1 MRKKCI
7 VLQDGFKECGSAC
20 LLSIIRYYG
29 GNVSMERILELTKT
43 GKDGTN
49 FHNMSLAGLELGMM
63 SKGYFIDNIND
74 LDNIEK
80 PFISQIVIN
89 NYHHFVVVYKINGEK
104 ITIMDPAK
112 GMENISIS
120 EFLKIFTGYILIM
133 EPTKKLPI
141 YNDNNY
147 LLNTIKEIIICNKK
161 IIINLILLTLITTIF
176 MCLYSYHFKIIID
189 KVIDTNKLN
198 LLIVVII
205 FAFVEVIK
213 LVSEFLRNN
222 LLLYLEQKIDLSII
236 TNTINKIISLPYSY
250 YKNRTT
256 GEIITRVNDLFY
268 VKNAISKIIVNIFLD
283 IILVI
288 SAFIILFSIN
298 KTMTVYLIFVVIIYL
313 ILFRVFKNSIKQM
326 TNKIQEDSATVNSS
340 LVETISGY
348 DTVKGLNLENAFKNK
363 INKQYL
369 NMINDNLIMSR
380 INNYQEFLRD
390 LFEGIIV
397 LLVMYLGA
405 TYIMDKS
412 LTIGSLITYNSIIYY
427 FLNPIRNTVD
437 FYKELF
443 YVKNSIKRINNIL
456 NLKYESQMKKTGL
469 VVNGKIE
476 FRNLSFSYNGVRNI
490 IDNFSL
496 KIDDKS
502 KVLILGDSG
511 VGKSTLLKLV
521 YKYYETPRG
530 MVYINDKDIQDFE
543 LGDIRSN
550 ITYVSQNEILY
561 TDTIKNNIIL
571 NRDISEEEYLKVSR
585 LVYVEDI
592 ILKNKLSY
600 DYMLEENGANISGGQ
615 RQRIILAR
623 ALLKKGKVI
632 LIDEGLNEV
641 DPGLEKKILKNI
653 FREYEDR
660 TFIIISHRKD
670 NIEMYDKVINVSG
683 NEGKEVAHE

>member
-133 EPTKKLPI
+133 EPIKKLPI

>member
-7 VLQDGFKECGSAC
+7 ILQDGFKECGSAC

-133 EPTKKLPI
+133 EPIKKLPI

-147 LLNTIKEIIICNKK
+147 LLNTIKEIIISNKK

-313 ILFRVFKNSIKQM
+313 ILFRVFRNSIKQM

-571 NRDISEEEYLKVSR
+571 YRDISEEEYLKVSR

-632 LIDEGLNEV
+632 LIDEGLNEI
-641 DPGLEKKILKNI
+641 DPKLEKKILKNI
-653 FREYEDR
+653 FREYKDR

>member
-133 EPTKKLPI
+133 EPIKKLPI

-313 ILFRVFKNSIKQM
+313 ILFRVFRNSIKQM

-369 NMINDNLIMSR
+369 NMINDNLIMSK

-397 LLVMYLGA
+397 LLFMYLGA

-571 NRDISEEEYLKVSR
+571 YRDISEEEYLKVSR

-632 LIDEGLNEV
+632 LIDEGLNEI
-641 DPGLEKKILKNI
+641 DPKLEKKILKNI
-653 FREYEDR
+653 FREYKDR

>member
-133 EPTKKLPI
+133 EPIKKLPI

-147 LLNTIKEIIICNKK
+147 LLNTIKEIIISNKK

-313 ILFRVFKNSIKQM
+313 ILFRVFRNSIKQM

-469 VVNGKIE
+469 VVNGNIE

-571 NRDISEEEYLKVSR
+571 YRDISEEEYLKVSR

-632 LIDEGLNEV
+632 LIDEGLNEI
-641 DPGLEKKILKNI
+641 DPKLEKKILKNI
-653 FREYEDR
+653 FREYKDR

>member
-133 EPTKKLPI
+133 EPIKKLPI

-147 LLNTIKEIIICNKK
+147 LLNTIKEIIISNKK

-313 ILFRVFKNSIKQM
+313 ILFRVFRNSIKQM

-469 VVNGKIE
+469 VVNGNIE

-521 YKYYETPRG
+521 YIYYETPRG

-571 NRDISEEEYLKVSR
+571 YRDISEEEYLKVSR

-632 LIDEGLNEV
+632 LIDEGLNEI
-641 DPGLEKKILKNI
+641 DPKLEKKILKNI
-653 FREYEDR
+653 FREYKDR

>member
-133 EPTKKLPI
+133 EPIKKLPI

-313 ILFRVFKNSIKQM
+313 ILFRVFRNSIKQM

-369 NMINDNLIMSR
+369 NMINDNLIMSK

-571 NRDISEEEYLKVSR
+571 YRDISEEEYLKVSR

-632 LIDEGLNEV
+632 LIDEGLNEI
-641 DPGLEKKILKNI
+641 DPKLEKKILKNI
-653 FREYEDR
+653 FREYKDR

>member
-133 EPTKKLPI
+133 EPIKKLPI

-147 LLNTIKEIIICNKK
+147 LLNTIKEIIISNKK

-641 DPGLEKKILKNI
+641 DPKLEKKILKNI

>member
-133 EPTKKLPI
+133 EPIKKLPI

-147 LLNTIKEIIICNKK
+147 LLNTIKEIIISNKK

>member
-133 EPTKKLPI
+133 EPIKKLPI

-571 NRDISEEEYLKVSR
+571 YRDISEEEYLKVSR

-632 LIDEGLNEV
+632 LIDEGLNEI
-641 DPGLEKKILKNI
+641 DPKLEKKILKNI

>member
-133 EPTKKLPI
+133 EPIKKLPI

-147 LLNTIKEIIICNKK
+147 LLNTIKEIIISNKK

-641 DPGLEKKILKNI
+641 DPKLEKKILKNI

-670 NIEMYDKVINVSG
+670 NIEMYDKVINVSD

>member
-133 EPTKKLPI
+133 EPIKKLPI

-313 ILFRVFKNSIKQM
+313 ILFRVFRNSIKQM

-571 NRDISEEEYLKVSR
+571 YRDISEEEYLKVSR

-632 LIDEGLNEV
+632 LIDEGLNEI
-641 DPGLEKKILKNI
+641 DPKLEKKILKNI

>member
-1 MRKKCI
+1 
-7 VLQDGFKECGSAC
+7 
-20 LLSIIRYYG
+20 
-29 GNVSMERILELTKT
+29 MERILELTKT

-205 FAFVEVIK
+205 FVFVEVIK

-571 NRDISEEEYLKVSR
+571 YRDISEEEYLKVSR

>member
-133 EPTKKLPI
+133 EPIKKLPI

-147 LLNTIKEIIICNKK
+147 LLNTIKEIIISNKK

-313 ILFRVFKNSIKQM
+313 ILFRVFRNSIKQM

-490 IDNFSL
+490 IDNFS
-496 KIDDKS
+496 IIHD
-502 KVLILGDSG
+502 
-511 VGKSTLLKLV
+511 T
-521 YKYYETPRG
+521 KYT
-530 MVYINDKDIQDFE
+530 
-543 LGDIRSN
+543 
-550 ITYVSQNEILY
+550 
-561 TDTIKNNIIL
+561 
-571 NRDISEEEYLKVSR
+571 
-585 LVYVEDI
+585 
-592 ILKNKLSY
+592 
-600 DYMLEENGANISGGQ
+600 
-615 RQRIILAR
+615 
-623 ALLKKGKVI
+623 
-632 LIDEGLNEV
+632 
-641 DPGLEKKILKNI
+641 
-653 FREYEDR
+653 
-660 TFIIISHRKD
+660 
-670 NIEMYDKVINVSG
+670 
-683 NEGKEVAHE
+683 

>member
-49 FHNMSLAGLELGMM
+49 FHNMSLVGLELGMM

-133 EPTKKLPI
+133 EPIKKLPI

-147 LLNTIKEIIICNKK
+147 LLNTIKEIIISNKK

-313 ILFRVFKNSIKQM
+313 ILFRVFRNSIKQM

-571 NRDISEEEYLKVSR
+571 YRDISEEEYLKVSR

-632 LIDEGLNEV
+632 LIDEGLNEI
-641 DPGLEKKILKNI
+641 DPKLEKKILKNI
-653 FREYEDR
+653 FREYKDR

>member
-133 EPTKKLPI
+133 EPIKKLPI

-147 LLNTIKEIIICNKK
+147 LLNTIKEIIISNKK

-313 ILFRVFKNSIKQM
+313 ILFRVFRNSIKQM

-427 FLNPIRNTVD
+427 FLDPIRNTVD

-571 NRDISEEEYLKVSR
+571 YRDISEEEYLKVSR

-632 LIDEGLNEV
+632 LIDEGLNEI
-641 DPGLEKKILKNI
+641 DPKLEKKILKNI
-653 FREYEDR
+653 FREYKDR

>member
-133 EPTKKLPI
+133 EPIKKLPI

-147 LLNTIKEIIICNKK
+147 LLNTIKEIIISNKK

-313 ILFRVFKNSIKQM
+313 ILFRVFRNSIKQM

-369 NMINDNLIMSR
+369 NMINDNLIMSK

-469 VVNGKIE
+469 VVNGNIE

-530 MVYINDKDIQDFE
+530 MVYINDIDIQDFE

-571 NRDISEEEYLKVSR
+571 YRDISEEEYLKVSR

-632 LIDEGLNEV
+632 LIDEGLNEI
-641 DPGLEKKILKNI
+641 DPKLEKKILKNI
-653 FREYEDR
+653 FREYKDR

>member
-133 EPTKKLPI
+133 EPIKKLPI

-147 LLNTIKEIIICNKK
+147 LLNTIKEIIISNKK

-313 ILFRVFKNSIKQM
+313 ILFRVFRNSIKQM

-469 VVNGKIE
+469 VVNGNIE

-571 NRDISEEEYLKVSR
+571 YRDISEEEYLKVSR

-632 LIDEGLNEV
+632 LIDEGLNEI
-641 DPGLEKKILKNI
+641 DPKLEKKILKNI
-653 FREYEDR
+653 FREYKDR

-683 NEGKEVAHE
+683 NESKEVAHE

>member
-133 EPTKKLPI
+133 EPIKKLPI

-147 LLNTIKEIIICNKK
+147 LLNTIKEIIISNKK

-313 ILFRVFKNSIKQM
+313 ILFRVFRNSIKQM

-340 LVETISGY
+340 LVETIIGY

-469 VVNGKIE
+469 VVNGNIE

-571 NRDISEEEYLKVSR
+571 YRDISEEEYLKVSR

-632 LIDEGLNEV
+632 LIDEGLNEI
-641 DPGLEKKILKNI
+641 DPKLEKKILKNI
-653 FREYEDR
+653 FREYKDR

>member
-133 EPTKKLPI
+133 EPIKKLPI

-641 DPGLEKKILKNI
+641 DPKLEKKILKNI

>member
-133 EPTKKLPI
+133 EPIKKLPI

-147 LLNTIKEIIICNKK
+147 LLNTIKEIIISNKK

-313 ILFRVFKNSIKQM
+313 ILFRVFRNSIKQM

-469 VVNGKIE
+469 VVNGNIE

-530 MVYINDKDIQDFE
+530 MVYINDIDIQDFE

-571 NRDISEEEYLKVSR
+571 YRDISEEEYLKVSR

-632 LIDEGLNEV
+632 LIDEGLNEI
-641 DPGLEKKILKNI
+641 DPKLEKKILKNI
-653 FREYEDR
+653 FREYKDR

>member
-133 EPTKKLPI
+133 EPIKKLPI

-147 LLNTIKEIIICNKK
+147 LLNTIKEIIISNKK

-313 ILFRVFKNSIKQM
+313 ILFRVFRNSIKQM

-412 LTIGSLITYNSIIYY
+412 LTIGSLITYNSIIFY

-571 NRDISEEEYLKVSR
+571 YRDISEEEYLKVSR

-632 LIDEGLNEV
+632 LIDEGLNEI
-641 DPGLEKKILKNI
+641 DPKLEKKILKNI
-653 FREYEDR
+653 FREYKDR

>member
-641 DPGLEKKILKNI
+641 DPKLEKKILKNI

>member
-133 EPTKKLPI
+133 EPIKKLPI

-147 LLNTIKEIIICNKK
+147 LLNTIKEIIISNKK

-313 ILFRVFKNSIKQM
+313 ILFRVFRNSIKQM

-369 NMINDNLIMSR
+369 NMTNDNLIMSR

-571 NRDISEEEYLKVSR
+571 YRDISEEEYLKVSR

-632 LIDEGLNEV
+632 LIDEGLNEI
-641 DPGLEKKILKNI
+641 DPKLEKKILKNI

>member
-89 NYHHFVVVYKINGEK
+89 NYHHFVVVYKISGEK

-133 EPTKKLPI
+133 EPIKKLPI

-147 LLNTIKEIIICNKK
+147 LLNTIKEIIISNKK

-313 ILFRVFKNSIKQM
+313 ILFRVFRNSIKQM

-571 NRDISEEEYLKVSR
+571 YRDISEEEYLKVSR

-632 LIDEGLNEV
+632 LIDEGLNEI
-641 DPGLEKKILKNI
+641 DPKLEKKILKNI

>member
-112 GMENISIS
+112 GMKNISIS

-133 EPTKKLPI
+133 EPIKKLPI

-147 LLNTIKEIIICNKK
+147 LLNTIKEIIISNKK

-313 ILFRVFKNSIKQM
+313 ILFRVFRNSIKQM

-571 NRDISEEEYLKVSR
+571 YRDISEEEYLKVSR

-641 DPGLEKKILKNI
+641 DPRLEKKILKNI

>member
-89 NYHHFVVVYKINGEK
+89 NYHHFVVIYKINGEK

-133 EPTKKLPI
+133 EPIKKLPI

-147 LLNTIKEIIICNKK
+147 LLNTIKEIIISNKK

-256 GEIITRVNDLFY
+256 GEIIARVNDLFY

-313 ILFRVFKNSIKQM
+313 ILFRVFRNSIKQM

-571 NRDISEEEYLKVSR
+571 YRDISEEEYLKVSR

-641 DPGLEKKILKNI
+641 DPKLEKKILKNI

>member
-133 EPTKKLPI
+133 EPIKKLPI

-147 LLNTIKEIIICNKK
+147 LLNTIKEIIISNKK

-313 ILFRVFKNSIKQM
+313 ILFRVFRNSIKQM

-469 VVNGKIE
+469 VVNGNIE

-571 NRDISEEEYLKVSR
+571 YRDISEEEYLKVSR

-632 LIDEGLNEV
+632 LIDEGLNEI
-641 DPGLEKKILKNI
+641 DPKLEKKILKNI

>member
-80 PFISQIVIN
+80 PFIIQIVIN

-133 EPTKKLPI
+133 EPIKKLPI

-313 ILFRVFKNSIKQM
+313 ILFRVFRNSIKQM

-571 NRDISEEEYLKVSR
+571 YRDISEEEYLKVSR

-632 LIDEGLNEV
+632 LIDEGLNEI
-641 DPGLEKKILKNI
+641 DPKLEKKILKNI
-653 FREYEDR
+653 FREYKDR

>member
-133 EPTKKLPI
+133 EPIKKLPI

-147 LLNTIKEIIICNKK
+147 LLNTIKEIIISNKK

-348 DTVKGLNLENAFKNK
+348 DTVKGLNLENVFKNK

-571 NRDISEEEYLKVSR
+571 YRDISEEEYLKVSR

-641 DPGLEKKILKNI
+641 DPKLEKKILKNI

>member
-147 LLNTIKEIIICNKK
+147 LLNTIKEIIISNKK

-298 KTMTVYLIFVVIIYL
+298 KTMTMYLIFVVIIYL

-326 TNKIQEDSATVNSS
+326 TNKIQEDSAIVNSS

-641 DPGLEKKILKNI
+641 DPKLEKKILKNI
-653 FREYEDR
+653 FREYKDR

>member
-133 EPTKKLPI
+133 EPIKKLPI

-147 LLNTIKEIIICNKK
+147 LLNTIKEIILSNKK

-313 ILFRVFKNSIKQM
+313 ILFRVFRNSIKQM

-469 VVNGKIE
+469 VVNGNIE

-571 NRDISEEEYLKVSR
+571 YRDISEEEYLKVSR

-632 LIDEGLNEV
+632 LIDEGLNEI
-641 DPGLEKKILKNI
+641 DPKLEKKILKNI
-653 FREYEDR
+653 FREYKDR

>member
-104 ITIMDPAK
+104 VTIMDPAK

-147 LLNTIKEIIICNKK
+147 LLNTIKEIIISNKK

-326 TNKIQEDSATVNSS
+326 TNKIQEDSAIVNSS

-456 NLKYESQMKKTGL
+456 NLKYESQMKKMGL

-571 NRDISEEEYLKVSR
+571 YRDISEEEYLKVSR

-641 DPGLEKKILKNI
+641 DPKLEKKILKNI

-683 NEGKEVAHE
+683 NEDKEVAHE

>member
-147 LLNTIKEIIICNKK
+147 LLNTIKEIIISNKK

-348 DTVKGLNLENAFKNK
+348 DTVKGLNLENTFKNK

-641 DPGLEKKILKNI
+641 DPKLEKKILKNI